1 MSDAVQPDPVRPP
14 PGEPEPVSPSP
25 SPYRPAPME
34 QAQAQAAPAQAAPA
48 QAYDRYASATPAK
61 RPIVMWDL
69 VTTIVLLV
77 LMIGAALVASFLSF
91 FLAFAGDSCGASSV
105 CDYDRMA
112 TGMMVAMIGPL
123 LVGLLAL
130 IAAVIVLVLKR
141 IAFWIPIVGI
151 LLIAG
156 IFAAGVAITI
166 SGVTPS
172 GS

>member
-48 QAYDRYASATPAK
+48 QPHDRYASATPAK

-130 IAAVIVLVLKR
+130 IAAIIVLVLKR
-141 IAFWIPIVGI
+141 IAFWIPLLGI
-151 LLIAG
+151 LLIVG
-156 IFAAGVAITI
+156 VFIGGFALTA
-166 SGVTPS
+166 SGVTPATS
-172 GS
+172 

>member
-1 MSDAVQPDPVRPP
+1 MSDAVQPEPVQPP
-14 PGEPEPVSPSP
+14 PVQPPPVQPPPVQSDSVPA
-25 SPYRPAPME
+25 SPYQPA
-34 QAQAQAAPAQAAPA
+34 A
-48 QAYDRYASATPAK
+48 PAK
-61 RPIVMWDL
+61 RPIIMWDL

-130 IAAVIVLVLKR
+130 IAAIILLVLRR
-141 IAFWIPIVGI
+141 IAFWIPLLGI
-151 LLIAG
+151 LLIVG
-156 IFAAGVAITI
+156 VFIGGFALTA
-166 SGVTPS
+166 SGVVPATP
-172 GS
+172 

>member
-1 MSDAVQPDPVRPP
+1 MSDAVQPDPGRQAPVQPEPLPQEPGRPP
-14 PGEPEPVSPSP
+14 SAQQPPDQ
-25 SPYRPAPME
+25 PYDQYAT
-34 QAQAQAAPAQAAPA
+34 AA
-48 QAYDRYASATPAK
+48 PAK
-61 RPIVMWDL
+61 RPIIMWDL

-105 CDYDRMA
+105 CDYDLMA

-123 LVGLLAL
+123 VVGLLAL

-141 IAFWIPIVGI
+141 IAFWIPILGI

-156 IFAAGVAITI
+156 VFVAGVAITA
-166 SGVTPS
+166 SGVTPA

>member
-1 MSDAVQPDPVRPP
+1 MSDAVQPDPVRPTP
-14 PGEPEPVSPSP
+14 VEPDPVSPSP

>member
-105 CDYDRMA
+105 CDYDSMA